1 MLKKKMTKVL
11 TGVLALSMLSGCGSA
26 SKMAME
32 SAYDTAASNYSAA
45 GGVYY
50 DSGDYEYADE
60 VSEEN
65 GSSQAETVEK
75 GETTG
80 RKLIRNVDMDVETE
94 SFDVLLASAQSQ
106 AEELGGYIESSS
118 ISNSSYASSTS
129 AARSARLTARI
140 PSEKLDG
147 YLAGISKQSNVT
159 RKSESTEDVTLQ
171 YVDLQSHKKALLAEQ
186 ESLLSM
192 MEQAESI
199 EDIIAINEQLTD
211 VRYQIESME
220 SQLRTY
226 DNQVDYSTV
235 NLYIDEVERYTPGAA
250 KSAGARIAEGFSA
263 NIYRVG
269 SFFKNFAIEFIILL
283 PILIAIAIVLGIA
296 ILIVRIIIKISEK
309 HQVGKKT
316 SAKTEI
322 KTGDR
327 YRQKP
332 GKEQIHGAEQAEK
345 SGLCNAGRTPER
357 GQVHT
362 DESSDRTEN
371 RDHIQY
377 TPDDKKPDSDRL
389 YGTEGTDCVSGY
401 AGHP

>member
-11 TGVLALSMLSGCGSA
+11 TGVLAISMLSGCGSA
-26 SKMAME
+26 SKMAMV

-50 DSGDYEYADE
+50 DSGDYEYAEE

-94 SFDVLLASAQSQ
+94 SFDALLASAQSQ

-192 MEQAESI
+192 MGQAESI

-309 HQVGKKT
+309 HQAGKKT

-332 GKEQIHGAEQAEK
+332 GKEQIHGAEQTEK

-371 RDHIQY
+371 RDHIQ
-377 TPDDKKPDSDRL
+377 
-389 YGTEGTDCVSGY
+389 
-401 AGHP
+401 

>member
-1 MLKKKMTKVL
+1 MLKKKIAKVL

-94 SFDVLLASAQSQ
+94 NFDALLASAQSQ

-171 YVDLQSHKKALLAEQ
+171 YVDLQRHKKALLAEQ

-226 DNQVDYSTV
+226 DNQVD
-235 NLYIDEVERYTPGAA
+235 
-250 KSAGARIAEGFSA
+250 
-263 NIYRVG
+263 
-269 SFFKNFAIEFIILL
+269 
-283 PILIAIAIVLGIA
+283 
-296 ILIVRIIIKISEK
+296 
-309 HQVGKKT
+309 
-316 SAKTEI
+316 
-322 KTGDR
+322 
-327 YRQKP
+327 
-332 GKEQIHGAEQAEK
+332 
-345 SGLCNAGRTPER
+345 
-357 GQVHT
+357 
-362 DESSDRTEN
+362 
-371 RDHIQY
+371 
-377 TPDDKKPDSDRL
+377 
-389 YGTEGTDCVSGY
+389 
-401 AGHP
+401 

>member
-11 TGVLALSMLSGCGSA
+11 AGVLVLSMLSGCGTTN
-26 SKMAME
+26 KMAME

-171 YVDLQSHKKALLAEQ
+171 YVDLQSHKKALLTEQ

-332 GKEQIHGAEQAEK
+332 GKEQIHGAEQTEK

-371 RDHIQY
+371 RDHIQ
-377 TPDDKKPDSDRL
+377 
-389 YGTEGTDCVSGY
+389 
-401 AGHP
+401 

>member
-1 MLKKKMTKVL
+1 
-11 TGVLALSMLSGCGSA
+11 
-26 SKMAME
+26 
-32 SAYDTAASNYSAA
+32 
-45 GGVYY
+45 
-50 DSGDYEYADE
+50 
-60 VSEEN
+60 
-65 GSSQAETVEK
+65 
-75 GETTG
+75 
-80 RKLIRNVDMDVETE
+80 MDVETE

-235 NLYIDEVERYTPGAA
+235 NLYIDEVERYTQERQR
-250 KSAGARIAEGFSA
+250 ARVRGLQRAFLQIFTGLEAFSK
-263 NIYRVG
+263 I
-269 SFFKNFAIEFIILL
+269 SAIEFIILM

-296 ILIVRIIIKISEK
+296 ILIVRIIIKMSEK
-309 HQVGKKT
+309 HQAGKKT

-322 KTGDR
+322 RTGDR

-332 GKEQIHGAEQAEK
+332 GKEQIHGAEQTEK

-371 RDHIQY
+371 RDHIQ
-377 TPDDKKPDSDRL
+377 
-389 YGTEGTDCVSGY
+389 
-401 AGHP
+401 

>member
-1 MLKKKMTKVL
+1 MLKKKMAKVL
-11 TGVLALSMLSGCGSA
+11 TGVLALSMLAGCGSA
-26 SKMAME
+26 KVATE
-32 SAYDTAASNYSAA
+32 SAYDAAVSNYSAA

-65 GSSQAETVEK
+65 GPSQAETVEK

-94 SFDVLLASAQSQ
+94 SFDALLASAQSQ
-106 AEELGGYIESSS
+106 AEELGGYIESSN

-283 PILIAIAIVLGIA
+283 PILIAVAIVLGIA
-296 ILIVRIIIKISEK
+296 ILIVRIIIKVSEK
-309 HQVGKKT
+309 HQAEKKT
-316 SAKTEI
+316 SVKTEI
-322 KTGDR
+322 RTGDR

-332 GKEQIHGAEQAEK
+332 GKEQVHGAEQTEK

-371 RDHIQY
+371 RDHIQ
-377 TPDDKKPDSDRL
+377 
-389 YGTEGTDCVSGY
+389 
-401 AGHP
+401 

>member
-1 MLKKKMTKVL
+1 MLKKKMAKVL
-11 TGVLALSMLSGCGSA
+11 TGVLALSMLAGCGSA
-26 SKMAME
+26 DKMSTE
-32 SAYDTAASNYSAA
+32 SAYNASAAADYSAA

-65 GSSQAETVEK
+65 GPSQAETVEK

-94 SFDVLLASAQSQ
+94 SFDALLASAQSQ
-106 AEELGGYIESSS
+106 AEELGGYIESSN

-269 SFFKNFAIEFIILL
+269 NFFKNFAIEFIILL
-283 PILIAIAIVLGIA
+283 PILIAVAIVLGIA
-296 ILIVRIIIKISEK
+296 ILIVRIIIKVSEK
-309 HQVGKKT
+309 HQAGKKT
-316 SAKTEI
+316 STKTEI
-322 KTGDR
+322 RTGDR

-332 GKEQIHGAEQAEK
+332 GKEQVHGAEQTEK

-362 DESSDRTEN
+362 DESSDRTED
-371 RDHIQY
+371 RDHIQ
-377 TPDDKKPDSDRL
+377 
-389 YGTEGTDCVSGY
+389 
-401 AGHP
+401 

>member
-1 MLKKKMTKVL
+1 MLKKKMAKVL
-11 TGVLALSMLSGCGSA
+11 TGVLALSMLAGCGSA
-26 SKMAME
+26 DKMSTE
-32 SAYDTAASNYSAA
+32 SAYNASAAADYSAA

-65 GSSQAETVEK
+65 GPSQAETVEK

-94 SFDVLLASAQSQ
+94 SFDALLASAQSQ
-106 AEELGGYIESSS
+106 AEELGGYIESSN

-269 SFFKNFAIEFIILL
+269 NFFKNFAIEFIILL
-283 PILIAIAIVLGIA
+283 PILIAVAIVLGIA
-296 ILIVRIIIKISEK
+296 ILIVRIIIKVSEK
-309 HQVGKKT
+309 HQAGKKT
-316 SAKTEI
+316 STKTEI
-322 KTGDR
+322 RTGDR

-332 GKEQIHGAEQAEK
+332 GKEQVHGAEQTEK
-345 SGLCNAGRTPER
+345 SGLCNTGRTPER

-371 RDHIQY
+371 RDHIQ
-377 TPDDKKPDSDRL
+377 
-389 YGTEGTDCVSGY
+389 
-401 AGHP
+401 

>member
-1 MLKKKMTKVL
+1 MLQQKMAKVL
-11 TGVLALSMLSGCGSA
+11 TGILALSMLAGCGSTG
-26 SKMAME
+26 KMSTE
-32 SAYDTAASNYSAA
+32 SAYDMSAAADYSA
-45 GGVYY
+45 GGAYY

-60 VSEEN
+60 VADEN
-65 GSSQAETVEK
+65 GSPQAETIEK

-94 SFDVLLASAQSQ
+94 SFDSLLTAAQSQ
-106 AEELGGYIESSS
+106 AEELGGYIESSNV
-118 ISNSSYASSTS
+118 SNGSYANPTS

-140 PSEKLDG
+140 PSEKLDS
-147 YLAGISKQSNVT
+147 YLSGISSQSNVT

-226 DNQVDYSTV
+226 DNLVDYSTV
-235 NLYIDEVERYTPGAA
+235 NLYIDEVERYTPGAS

-269 SFFKNFAIEFIILL
+269 NFFKNFAIEFVISL
-283 PILIAIAIVLGIA
+283 PILIAVAIVLGVA
-296 ILIVRIIIKISEK
+296 ALIVMAIIRAD
-309 HQVGKKT
+309 KKKRQT
-316 SAKTEI
+316 NTNTPKKTEI
-322 KTGDR
+322 RTGDR

-332 GKEQIHGAEQAEK
+332 GKEQVHGAEQTEE
-345 SGLCNAGRTPER
+345 SRLCNAGRTSER

-371 RDHIQY
+371 RDHIQ
-377 TPDDKKPDSDRL
+377 
-389 YGTEGTDCVSGY
+389 
-401 AGHP
+401 

>member
-1 MLKKKMTKVL
+1 MLKKKMAKVL
-11 TGVLALSMLSGCGSA
+11 TGVLVLSMLSGCGSA
-26 SKMAME
+26 RKMAME

-94 SFDVLLASAQSQ
+94 SFDALLASAQSQ

-309 HQVGKKT
+309 HQAGKKT

-322 KTGDR
+322 KTGDK

-332 GKEQIHGAEQAEK
+332 GKEQIHGAEQTEK

-371 RDHIQY
+371 RDHIQ
-377 TPDDKKPDSDRL
+377 
-389 YGTEGTDCVSGY
+389 
-401 AGHP
+401 

>member
-1 MLKKKMTKVL
+1 MLKKKMAKVL
-11 TGVLALSMLSGCGSA
+11 TGVLALSLLAGCGSA
-26 SKMAME
+26 DKMSTE
-32 SAYDTAASNYSAA
+32 SAYNASAAADYSAA

-65 GSSQAETVEK
+65 GPSQAETVEK

-94 SFDVLLASAQSQ
+94 SFDALLASAQSQ
-106 AEELGGYIESSS
+106 AEELGGYIESSN

-140 PSEKLDG
+140 PSEKLDS

-171 YVDLQSHKKALLAEQ
+171 YVDLQSHKKALLTEQ

-316 SAKTEI
+316 SKKTEI

-332 GKEQIHGAEQAEK
+332 GKEQIHGAEQTEK

-362 DESSDRTEN
+362 DESSDRTED
-371 RDHIQY
+371 RDHIQ
-377 TPDDKKPDSDRL
+377 
-389 YGTEGTDCVSGY
+389 
-401 AGHP
+401 

>member
-11 TGVLALSMLSGCGSA
+11 TGVLAISMLSACGSA

-32 SAYDTAASNYSAA
+32 SAYDTTASNYSAA

-50 DSGDYEYADE
+50 DSGDYEYAEE

-94 SFDVLLASAQSQ
+94 SFDALLASAQSQ

-309 HQVGKKT
+309 HQSGKKT

-322 KTGDR
+322 RTGDR

-332 GKEQIHGAEQAEK
+332 GKEQIHGAEQTEK

-371 RDHIQY
+371 RDHIQ
-377 TPDDKKPDSDRL
+377 
-389 YGTEGTDCVSGY
+389 
-401 AGHP
+401 

>member
-1 MLKKKMTKVL
+1 MLKKKMAKVL
-11 TGVLALSMLSGCGSA
+11 TGVLALSMLAGCGSA
-26 SKMAME
+26 KVATE
-32 SAYDTAASNYSAA
+32 SAYDAAVSDYSAA

-65 GSSQAETVEK
+65 GPSQAETVEK

-94 SFDVLLASAQSQ
+94 SFDALLASAQSQ
-106 AEELGGYIESSS
+106 AEELGGYIESSN

-269 SFFKNFAIEFIILL
+269 NFFKNFAIEFIILL
-283 PILIAIAIVLGIA
+283 PILIAVAIVLGIA
-296 ILIVRIIIKISEK
+296 ILIVRIIIKVSEK
-309 HQVGKKT
+309 HQAGKKT
-316 SAKTEI
+316 STKTEI
-322 KTGDR
+322 RTGDR

-332 GKEQIHGAEQAEK
+332 GKEQIHGAEQTEK
-345 SGLCNAGRTPER
+345 SGLCNTGRTSER

-371 RDHIQY
+371 RDHIQ
-377 TPDDKKPDSDRL
+377 
-389 YGTEGTDCVSGY
+389 
-401 AGHP
+401 

>member
-1 MLKKKMTKVL
+1 MLKKKMAKVL
-11 TGVLALSMLSGCGSA
+11 TGVLVLSMLSGCGSA

-50 DSGDYEYADE
+50 DRGDYEYAEE

-94 SFDVLLASAQSQ
+94 SFDALLASAQSQ

-171 YVDLQSHKKALLAEQ
+171 YVICRATKRHFWQNRKA
-186 ESLLSM
+186 
-192 MEQAESI
+192 
-199 EDIIAINEQLTD
+199 
-211 VRYQIESME
+211 
-220 SQLRTY
+220 
-226 DNQVDYSTV
+226 
-235 NLYIDEVERYTPGAA
+235 
-250 KSAGARIAEGFSA
+250 
-263 NIYRVG
+263 
-269 SFFKNFAIEFIILL
+269 SF
-283 PILIAIAIVLGIA
+283 P
-296 ILIVRIIIKISEK
+296 
-309 HQVGKKT
+309 
-316 SAKTEI
+316 
-322 KTGDR
+322 
-327 YRQKP
+327 
-332 GKEQIHGAEQAEK
+332 
-345 SGLCNAGRTPER
+345 
-357 GQVHT
+357 
-362 DESSDRTEN
+362 
-371 RDHIQY
+371 
-377 TPDDKKPDSDRL
+377 
-389 YGTEGTDCVSGY
+389 
-401 AGHP
+401 

>member
-50 DSGDYEYADE
+50 DSGDYEYAEE

-94 SFDVLLASAQSQ
+94 SFDALLASAQSQ

-309 HQVGKKT
+309 HQAGKKT

-332 GKEQIHGAEQAEK
+332 GKEQIHGAEQTEK

-362 DESSDRTEN
+362 VQPPDQDTSGN
-371 RDHIQY
+371 R
-377 TPDDKKPDSDRL
+377 
-389 YGTEGTDCVSGY
+389 
-401 AGHP
+401 

>member
-1 MLKKKMTKVL
+1 MLKKKMVKVL

-94 SFDVLLASAQSQ
+94 SFDALLASAQSQ

-118 ISNSSYASSTS
+118 ISNSSNSSYASSTS

-296 ILIVRIIIKISEK
+296 ILIVRIIIKMSEK
-309 HQVGKKT
+309 HQAGKKT
-316 SAKTEI
+316 SAKIEI

-332 GKEQIHGAEQAEK
+332 GKEQIHGAEQTEK

-371 RDHIQY
+371 RDHIQ
-377 TPDDKKPDSDRL
+377 
-389 YGTEGTDCVSGY
+389 
-401 AGHP
+401 

>member
-11 TGVLALSMLSGCGSA
+11 TGVLAISMLSACGSA

-32 SAYDTAASNYSAA
+32 SAYDTTASNYSAA

-50 DSGDYEYADE
+50 DSGDYEYAEE

-94 SFDVLLASAQSQ
+94 SFDALLASAQSQ

-309 HQVGKKT
+309 HQAGKKT

-332 GKEQIHGAEQAEK
+332 GKEQIHGAEQTEK

-371 RDHIQY
+371 RDHIQ
-377 TPDDKKPDSDRL
+377 
-389 YGTEGTDCVSGY
+389 
-401 AGHP
+401 

>member
-1 MLKKKMTKVL
+1 MLKKKMAKVL
-11 TGVLALSMLSGCGSA
+11 TGVLVLSMLSGCGLA

-309 HQVGKKT
+309 HQAGKKT

-332 GKEQIHGAEQAEK
+332 GKEQIHGAEQTEK

-371 RDHIQY
+371 RDHIQ
-377 TPDDKKPDSDRL
+377 
-389 YGTEGTDCVSGY
+389 
-401 AGHP
+401 

>member
-1 MLKKKMTKVL
+1 MLKKKMAKVL

-94 SFDVLLASAQSQ
+94 NFDALLASAQSQ

-220 SQLRTY
+220 SQLRSY
-226 DNQVDYSTV
+226 DNRVDYSTV
-235 NLYIDEVERYTPGAA
+235 YLYIDEVEVYTPVEEETVWERISTGFVDSLKNIGEGLKEAA
-250 KSAGARIAEGFSA
+250 IWFVIHIPYLVIWAIVIA
-263 NIYRVG
+263 I
-269 SFFKNFAIEFIILL
+269 IIL
-283 PILIAIAIVLGIA
+283 ILKKIKKRTK
-296 ILIVRIIIKISEK
+296 RIRAEE
-309 HQVGKKT
+309 QKKFAEAE
-316 SAKTEI
+316 AKMQKTLQSTEVTEN
-322 KTGDR
+322 K
-327 YRQKP
+327 
-332 GKEQIHGAEQAEK
+332 KEQEK
-345 SGLCNAGRTPER
+345 
-357 GQVHT
+357 
-362 DESSDRTEN
+362 
-371 RDHIQY
+371 
-377 TPDDKKPDSDRL
+377 
-389 YGTEGTDCVSGY
+389 
-401 AGHP
+401 

>member
-32 SAYDTAASNYSAA
+32 SAYDAAASNYSAA

-94 SFDVLLASAQSQ
+94 SFDALLASAQSQ

-296 ILIVRIIIKISEK
+296 TLIVRIIIKISEK
-309 HQVGKKT
+309 HQAGKKT

-332 GKEQIHGAEQAEK
+332 GKEQIHGAEQTEK

-371 RDHIQY
+371 RDHIQ
-377 TPDDKKPDSDRL
+377 
-389 YGTEGTDCVSGY
+389 
-401 AGHP
+401 

>member
-1 MLKKKMTKVL
+1 MLKKKMAKVL
-11 TGVLALSMLSGCGSA
+11 TGVLALSMLAGCGSA
-26 SKMAME
+26 KVATE
-32 SAYDTAASNYSAA
+32 SAYDAAVSDYSAA

-65 GSSQAETVEK
+65 GPSQAETVEK

-94 SFDVLLASAQSQ
+94 SFDALLASAQSQ

-235 NLYIDEVERYTPGAA
+235 NIYIDEVERYTPGAA

-269 SFFKNFAIEFIILL
+269 NFFKNFAIEFIILL
-283 PILIAIAIVLGIA
+283 PILIAVAIVLGIA
-296 ILIVRIIIKISEK
+296 ILIVRIIIKVSEK
-309 HQVGKKT
+309 HQAGKKI
-316 SAKTEI
+316 SVKTEI
-322 KTGDR
+322 RTGDR

-332 GKEQIHGAEQAEK
+332 GKEQVHGAEQTEK
-345 SGLCNAGRTPER
+345 SGLCNTGRTPER

-371 RDHIQY
+371 RDHIQ
-377 TPDDKKPDSDRL
+377 
-389 YGTEGTDCVSGY
+389 
-401 AGHP
+401 

>member
-1 MLKKKMTKVL
+1 
-11 TGVLALSMLSGCGSA
+11 
-26 SKMAME
+26 
-32 SAYDTAASNYSAA
+32 
-45 GGVYY
+45 
-50 DSGDYEYADE
+50 
-60 VSEEN
+60 
-65 GSSQAETVEK
+65 
-75 GETTG
+75 
-80 RKLIRNVDMDVETE
+80 
-94 SFDVLLASAQSQ
+94 
-106 AEELGGYIESSS
+106 
-118 ISNSSYASSTS
+118 
-129 AARSARLTARI
+129 
-140 PSEKLDG
+140 
-147 YLAGISKQSNVT
+147 
-159 RKSESTEDVTLQ
+159 
-171 YVDLQSHKKALLAEQ
+171 
-186 ESLLSM
+186 M

-309 HQVGKKT
+309 HQAGKKT

-332 GKEQIHGAEQAEK
+332 GKEQIHGAEQTEK

-371 RDHIQY
+371 RDHIQ
-377 TPDDKKPDSDRL
+377 
-389 YGTEGTDCVSGY
+389 
-401 AGHP
+401 

>member
-1 MLKKKMTKVL
+1 MLKKKMVKVL
-11 TGVLALSMLSGCGSA
+11 TGVLALSMLSDCGSA

-94 SFDVLLASAQSQ
+94 SFDALLASAQSQ

-309 HQVGKKT
+309 HQSGKKT

-322 KTGDR
+322 RTGDR

-332 GKEQIHGAEQAEK
+332 GKEQIHGAEQTEK

-371 RDHIQY
+371 RDHIQ
-377 TPDDKKPDSDRL
+377 
-389 YGTEGTDCVSGY
+389 
-401 AGHP
+401 

>member
-1 MLKKKMTKVL
+1 MLKKKMAKVL
-11 TGVLALSMLSGCGSA
+11 TGVLALSMLAGCGSA
-26 SKMAME
+26 KVATE
-32 SAYDTAASNYSAA
+32 SAYDAAASNYSAA

-65 GSSQAETVEK
+65 GPSQAETVEK

-94 SFDVLLASAQSQ
+94 SFDALLASAQSQ
-106 AEELGGYIESSS
+106 AEELGGYIESSN

-129 AARSARLTARI
+129 ATRSARLTARI

-269 SFFKNFAIEFIILL
+269 NFFKNFAIEFIILL
-283 PILIAIAIVLGIA
+283 PILIAVAIVLGIA
-296 ILIVRIIIKISEK
+296 ILIVRIIIKVSEK
-309 HQVGKKT
+309 HQAGKKT
-316 SAKTEI
+316 STKTEI
-322 KTGDR
+322 RTGDR

-332 GKEQIHGAEQAEK
+332 GKEQVHGAEQTEK

-371 RDHIQY
+371 RDHIQ
-377 TPDDKKPDSDRL
+377 
-389 YGTEGTDCVSGY
+389 
-401 AGHP
+401 

>member
-1 MLKKKMTKVL
+1 MLKKKIAKVL
-11 TGVLALSMLSGCGSA
+11 TGVLALSMLSGCGSV

-94 SFDVLLASAQSQ
+94 SFDALLASAQSQ

-309 HQVGKKT
+309 HQAGKKT

-332 GKEQIHGAEQAEK
+332 GKEQIHGAEQTEK

-362 DESSDRTEN
+362 DESADRPEN
-371 RDHIQY
+371 RDHIQ
-377 TPDDKKPDSDRL
+377 
-389 YGTEGTDCVSGY
+389 
-401 AGHP
+401 

>member
-32 SAYDTAASNYSAA
+32 SDYDTAASNYSAA

-94 SFDVLLASAQSQ
+94 SFDALLASAQSQ

-371 RDHIQY
+371 RDHIQ
-377 TPDDKKPDSDRL
+377 
-389 YGTEGTDCVSGY
+389 
-401 AGHP
+401 

>member
-1 MLKKKMTKVL
+1 MLKKKMAKVL
-11 TGVLALSMLSGCGSA
+11 TGVLALSMLAGCGSA
-26 SKMAME
+26 KVATE
-32 SAYDTAASNYSAA
+32 SAYDAAVSDYSAA

-65 GSSQAETVEK
+65 GPSQAETVEK

-94 SFDVLLASAQSQ
+94 SFDALLASAQSQ
-106 AEELGGYIESSS
+106 AEELGGYIESSN

-269 SFFKNFAIEFIILL
+269 NFFKNFAIEFIILL
-283 PILIAIAIVLGIA
+283 PILIAVAIVLGIA
-296 ILIVRIIIKISEK
+296 ILIVRIIIKVSEK
-309 HQVGKKT
+309 HQAGKKT
-316 SAKTEI
+316 STKTEI
-322 KTGDR
+322 RTGDR

-332 GKEQIHGAEQAEK
+332 GKEQVHGAEQTEK

-362 DESSDRTEN
+362 DESSDRTED
-371 RDHIQY
+371 RDHIQ
-377 TPDDKKPDSDRL
+377 
-389 YGTEGTDCVSGY
+389 
-401 AGHP
+401 

>member
-1 MLKKKMTKVL
+1 
-11 TGVLALSMLSGCGSA
+11 
-26 SKMAME
+26 ME
-32 SAYDTAASNYSAA
+32 SAYDTTASNYSAA

-50 DSGDYEYADE
+50 DSGDYEYAEE

-94 SFDVLLASAQSQ
+94 SFDALLASAQSQ

-309 HQVGKKT
+309 HQAGKKT

-332 GKEQIHGAEQAEK
+332 GKEQIHGAEQTEK

-371 RDHIQY
+371 RDHIQ
-377 TPDDKKPDSDRL
+377 
-389 YGTEGTDCVSGY
+389 
-401 AGHP
+401 

>member
-1 MLKKKMTKVL
+1 MRKRITWRYITLAGLMALGL
-11 TGVLALSMLSGCGSA
+11 TGCGA
-26 SKMAME
+26 SSKGAATE
-32 SAYDTAASNYSAA
+32 AAVADSAYLSDDMYSYDNSYYEEAASEE
-45 GGVYY
+45 Y
-50 DSGDYEYADE
+50 DSTTG
-60 VSEEN
+60 STEN
-65 GSSQAETVEK
+65 VEK
-75 GETTG
+75 VQDTS
-80 RKLIRNVDMDVETE
+80 RKLIKNVDMSVETE
-94 SFDVLLASAQSQ
+94 EFDTLLANVEKRIEA
-106 AEELGGYIESSS
+106 LGGYIET
-118 ISNSSYASSTS
+118 SNVYNGSTYK
-129 AARSARLTARI
+129 AAGNLRTANITARI
-140 PSEKLDG
+140 PAERLNEFLSLVSE
-147 YLAGISKQSNVT
+147 ASNVISKNESVT
-159 RKSESTEDVTLQ
+159 DVTLQ
-171 YVDLQSHKKALLAEQ
+171 YVDMQSHKEALQTEQ
-186 ESLLSM
+186 QRLLELL
-192 MEQAESI
+192 EQAETI
-199 EDIIAINEQLTD
+199 DDIITIESRLSD

-226 DNQVDYSTV
+226 DNQVDNSTG

-332 GKEQIHGAEQAEK
+332 GKEQIHGAEQTEK

-371 RDHIQY
+371 RDHIQ
-377 TPDDKKPDSDRL
+377 
-389 YGTEGTDCVSGY
+389 
-401 AGHP
+401 

>member
-1 MLKKKMTKVL
+1 MLKKKMAKVL
-11 TGVLALSMLSGCGSA
+11 TGVLALSMLAGCGSA
-26 SKMAME
+26 KVATE
-32 SAYDTAASNYSAA
+32 SAYDAAVSDYSAA

-65 GSSQAETVEK
+65 GPSQAETVEK

-94 SFDVLLASAQSQ
+94 SFDALLASAQSQ
-106 AEELGGYIESSS
+106 AEELGGYIESSN

-309 HQVGKKT
+309 HQAGKKT

-332 GKEQIHGAEQAEK
+332 GKEQIHGAEQTEK

-362 DESSDRTEN
+362 DESSDRTED
-371 RDHIQY
+371 RDHIQ
-377 TPDDKKPDSDRL
+377 
-389 YGTEGTDCVSGY
+389 
-401 AGHP
+401 

>member
-1 MLKKKMTKVL
+1 MLKKKMAKVL
-11 TGVLALSMLSGCGSA
+11 TGVLALSLLAGCGSA
-26 SKMAME
+26 DKMSTE
-32 SAYDTAASNYSAA
+32 SAYNASAAADYSAA

-65 GSSQAETVEK
+65 GPSQAETVEK

-94 SFDVLLASAQSQ
+94 SFDALLASAQSQ
-106 AEELGGYIESSS
+106 AEELGGYIESSN

-140 PSEKLDG
+140 PSEKLDS

-269 SFFKNFAIEFIILL
+269 NFFKNFAIEFIILL
-283 PILIAIAIVLGIA
+283 PILIAVAIVLGIA

-309 HQVGKKT
+309 HQAGKKT

-332 GKEQIHGAEQAEK
+332 GKEQIHGAEQTEK
-345 SGLCNAGRTPER
+345 SGICNAGRTPER

-371 RDHIQY
+371 RDHIQ
-377 TPDDKKPDSDRL
+377 
-389 YGTEGTDCVSGY
+389 
-401 AGHP
+401 